1 MAKIFYTGNR
11 EAKLLSKIE
20 SSKER
25 ERINTI
31 TTIRD
36 NIDLFSNKVSM
47 KLIESGLVE
56 TVSKSSIESQ
66 IVRCLDTLC
75 KAEDFD
81 IDYMV
86 APFRTLISNP
96 NIASLY
102 LTAFVVEKLINHK
115 DVIDVYRSDTTFGKF
130 VIIFPILFFYA
141 KNNFACLF
149 LLGLIL

>member
-25 ERINTI
+25 ERFKTI
-31 TTIRD
+31 STIRD

-47 KLIESGLVE
+47 KLIESGLIE
-56 TVSKSSIESQ
+56 TVSKSSIENQ
-66 IVRCLDTLC
+66 IVRSLDTLC

-102 LTAFVVEKLINHK
+102 LTAFIVEKLLDHK
-115 DVIDVYRSDTTFGKF
+115 DVIDVYGSDEDIYYCIQKELTALMAG
-130 VIIFPILFFYA
+130 A
-141 KNNFACLF
+141 
-149 LLGLIL
+149 

>member
-25 ERINTI
+25 ERIRTI
-31 TTIRD
+31 STIRD
-36 NIDLFSNKVSM
+36 NIDAFSNKVSM
-47 KLIESGLVE
+47 KLIETGLIE
-56 TVSKSSIESQ
+56 TVSKSSIENQ
-66 IVRCLDTLC
+66 IARCLDALC

-86 APFRTLISNP
+86 APFRTLISSP

-102 LTAFVVEKLINHK
+102 LTAFVVEKLIDHK
-115 DVIDVYRSDTTFGKF
+115 DVIDVYGSDEDIYYCIQKE
-130 VIIFPILFFYA
+130 LA
-141 KNNFACLF
+141 N
-149 LLGLIL
+149 LLSNS

>member
-1 MAKIFYTGNR
+1 MIFFVYFKDKSMAKIFYNGNR

-25 ERINTI
+25 ERIKTI
-31 TTIRD
+31 STIRD
-36 NIDLFSNKVSM
+36 NIDSFSSKVSM
-47 KLIESGLVE
+47 KLIESGLIE
-56 TVSKSSIESQ
+56 TVSKSSIQNQ

-75 KAEDFD
+75 KSEDFD

-102 LTAFVVEKLINHK
+102 LTAFVVEKLLDHK
-115 DVIDVYRSDTTFGKF
+115 DVVDVYGSDEDIYFCIQKQLTA
-130 VIIFPILFFYA
+130 LMA
-141 KNNFACLF
+141 SA
-149 LLGLIL
+149 

>member
-25 ERINTI
+25 ERFKTI
-31 TTIRD
+31 STIRD

-47 KLIESGLVE
+47 KLIESGLIE
-56 TVSKSSIESQ
+56 TVSKSSVENQ

-102 LTAFVVEKLINHK
+102 LTAFIVEKLLDHK
-115 DVIDVYRSDTTFGKF
+115 DVIDVYGSDEDIYYCIQKELTALMAG
-130 VIIFPILFFYA
+130 A
-141 KNNFACLF
+141 
-149 LLGLIL
+149 

>member
-25 ERINTI
+25 ERIKAI
-31 TTIRD
+31 STIRD
-36 NIDLFSNKVSM
+36 NIDTFSNKVSM
-47 KLIESGLVE
+47 KLIESNLVE
-56 TVSKSSIESQ
+56 TVSKSSVENQ
-66 IVRCLDTLC
+66 IARCLDNLC

-102 LTAFVVEKLINHK
+102 LTAFVVETLINHK
-115 DVIDVYRSDTTFGKF
+115 DVIDIYGSDEDIYFCIQK
-130 VIIFPILFFYA
+130 VLASLMA
-141 KNNFACLF
+141 KQPD
-149 LLGLIL
+149 

>member
-25 ERINTI
+25 ERLRTI
-31 TTIRD
+31 STIRD
-36 NIDLFSNKVSM
+36 NIDAFSNKVSM
-47 KLIESGLVE
+47 KLIEEGLIE
-56 TVSKSSIESQ
+56 TVSKSSIENQ
-66 IVRCLDTLC
+66 IARCLDALC

-81 IDYMV
+81 IDYTV

-102 LTAFVVEKLINHK
+102 LTAFIVEKLINHR
-115 DVIDVYRSDTTFGKF
+115 DVVDVYGSDEDIYYCVNKELA
-130 VIIFPILFFYA
+130 V
-141 KNNFACLF
+141 
-149 LLGLIL
+149 LLQKP

>member
-25 ERINTI
+25 ERIKTI
-31 TTIRD
+31 TSIRD
-36 NIDLFSNKVSM
+36 NIDSFSNKVSM
-47 KLIESGLVE
+47 KLIEDGLVE
-56 TVSKSSIESQ
+56 TVSKSSIENQ

-102 LTAFVVEKLINHK
+102 LTAFVVEKLIDHK
-115 DVIDVYRSDTTFGKF
+115 DVIDVYGSDEDIYYCIQKELSKLVSGS
-130 VIIFPILFFYA
+130 
-141 KNNFACLF
+141 
-149 LLGLIL
+149 

>member
-25 ERINTI
+25 ERIRTI
-31 TTIRD
+31 STIRD
-36 NIDLFSNKVSM
+36 NIDTFSNKVSM
-47 KLIESGLVE
+47 KLIETGLIE
-56 TVSKSSIESQ
+56 TVSKSSIENQ
-66 IVRCLDTLC
+66 IARCLDVLC

-86 APFRTLISNP
+86 APFRTLISSP

-115 DVIDVYRSDTTFGKF
+115 DVIDVYGSDDDIYYCIQKE
-130 VIIFPILFFYA
+130 LA
-141 KNNFACLF
+141 N
-149 LLGLIL
+149 LLSNS

>member
-25 ERINTI
+25 ERIRTI
-31 TTIRD
+31 STIRD
-36 NIDLFSNKVSM
+36 NIDAFSNKVSM
-47 KLIESGLVE
+47 KLIESGLIE
-56 TVSKSSIESQ
+56 TVSKSSIENQ
-66 IVRCLDTLC
+66 IARCLDNLC

-81 IDYMV
+81 IDYTV

-102 LTAFVVEKLINHK
+102 LTAFIVEKLIDHK
-115 DVIDVYRSDTTFGKF
+115 DVIDVYGSDEDIYYCIQKELSD
-130 VIIFPILFFYA
+130 ILP
-141 KNNFACLF
+141 K
-149 LLGLIL
+149 G

>member
-25 ERINTI
+25 ERIRTI
-31 TTIRD
+31 STIRD
-36 NIDLFSNKVSM
+36 NLDAFSNKVAM

-56 TVSKSSIESQ
+56 TVSKSSIENQ
-66 IVRCLDTLC
+66 IARCLDELC

-102 LTAFVVEKLINHK
+102 LTAFIVEKLINHK
-115 DVIDVYRSDTTFGKF
+115 DVVDVYGSDEDIYYCIQKELT
-130 VIIFPILFFYA
+130 A
-141 KNNFACLF
+141 
-149 LLGLIL
+149 LLG

>member
-25 ERINTI
+25 ERFRTI
-31 TTIRD
+31 AAIRD
-36 NIDLFSNKVSM
+36 NIDSFSNKVSM
-47 KLIESGLVE
+47 RLIESGLIE
-56 TVSKSSIESQ
+56 TVSKSSVENQ
-66 IVRCLDTLC
+66 IVRSLDNLV

-86 APFRTLISNP
+86 APFRTLVSNP

-102 LTAFVVEKLINHK
+102 LTAFVVETLINHK
-115 DVIDVYRSDTTFGKF
+115 DVIDIYGSDEDIYFCIQKELTA
-130 VIIFPILFFYA
+130 LMERH
-141 KNNFACLF
+141 
-149 LLGLIL
+149 

>member
-1 MAKIFYTGNR
+1 MAKIFYNGNR

-25 ERINTI
+25 ERIKTI
-31 TTIRD
+31 STIRD

-47 KLIESGLVE
+47 KLIESGLIE
-56 TVSKSSIESQ
+56 TVSKSSIENQ
-66 IVRCLDTLC
+66 IVRCLDGLC

-86 APFRTLISNP
+86 APFRILISNP

-102 LTAFVVEKLINHK
+102 LTAFIVEKLLNHK
-115 DVIDVYRSDTTFGKF
+115 DVIHVYGIDEDIYFCIQKELNSLMAG
-130 VIIFPILFFYA
+130 
-141 KNNFACLF
+141 
-149 LLGLIL
+149 

>member
-11 EAKLLSKIE
+11 ESKLLSKIE

-25 ERINTI
+25 ERIKTI
-31 TTIRD
+31 SAIRD

-47 KLIESGLVE
+47 KLIETGLIE
-56 TVSKSSIESQ
+56 TVSKSSIENQ

-75 KAEDFD
+75 RAEDFD
-81 IDYMV
+81 IDYAV

-102 LTAFVVEKLINHK
+102 LTAFVVETLIDHK
-115 DVIDVYRSDTTFGKF
+115 DVIDVYGSDEDIYYCIQKELTDLMDG
-130 VIIFPILFFYA
+130 
-141 KNNFACLF
+141 
-149 LLGLIL
+149 GR